1 MSNVSIND
9 FKLLNI
15 KCQKY
20 FDLFSK
26 TNAFNQPVRDTKLQQ
41 RFGFY
46 LYILESLCNE
56 KDIDKISDYITDTEY
71 NAYLTGIMHQ

>member
-1 MSNVSIND
+1 MSHVSIND

-26 TNAFNQPVRDTKLQQ
+26 TNEFNQSIHD
-41 RFGFY
+41 
-46 LYILESLCNE
+46 S
-56 KDIDKISDYITDTEY
+56 
-71 NAYLTGIMHQ
+71 

>member
-1 MSNVSIND
+1 MSHVSIND

-26 TNAFNQPVRDTKLQQ
+26 TNTFNQPVREVKLQQ

-46 LYILESLCNE
+46 LFILESLCN
-56 KDIDKISDYITDTEY
+56 
-71 NAYLTGIMHQ
+71 

>member
-1 MSNVSIND
+1 MSYVSIND

-20 FDLFSK
+20 FDPFSK
-26 TNAFNQPVRDTKLQQ
+26 TNNFAQPVIETKLQQ

-46 LYILESLCNE
+46 LFIYVRVPLQR
-56 KDIDKISDYITDTEY
+56 KRY
-71 NAYLTGIMHQ
+71 